1 MQSKQTQKSGSGT
14 PVKIDMATHVQQQ
27 PRSGMII
34 SEYCRAN
41 KISEGSFYYWLKKV
55 KDAASAPLTAPTVVP
70 LKIIEPPHEPVSNI
84 FAEVRG
90 ITLFQPVS
98 AEYLLTLLNH

>member
-1 MQSKQTQKSGSGT
+1 
-14 PVKIDMATHVQQQ
+14 MAFHVLQQ
-27 PRSGMII
+27 PGSGMIV

-41 KISEGSFYYWLKKV
+41 QISEGSFYYWLKKV
-55 KDAASAPLTAPTVVP
+55 KDKEPAAVP
-70 LKIIEPPHEPVSNI
+70 PAAILPVKIIEAPNEPASNI

-90 ITLFQPVS
+90 ITIFQPVP